1 MQKNIKKVFQKERKY
16 STKIFA
22 LMLCLL
28 LGLLLPFS
36 ILLQQRASEYV
47 RQSIDDSNQL
57 FLHQMKN
64 DYDVFRDNISAICL
78 STFYDRDV
86 QEILYN
92 TEPDYANIFTSIHP
106 IISSTLSAQPCSY
119 CVDFFNA

>member
-64 DYDVFRDNISAICL
+64 DYDVFIDNISAICL

-92 TEPDYANIFTSIHP
+92 TEPDYANIFTLSLIH
-106 IISSTLSAQPCSY
+106 I
-119 CVDFFNA
+119 